1 MPLPDP
7 SHPRR
12 RRRSAT
18 AAVLAAA
25 AVPLAWLAVSASA
38 QDPAAPQTVTI
49 ATAAGGV
56 TVTGADALAQG
67 PTRFVVSGTGKE
79 VDLTLFQLKPGAT
92 QAQVVAAAQ
101 KLKGPP
107 TPLQKYGAFAFGST
121 SGKGVPTST
130 TDLTLAPAS
139 YLLVDSTRAPKVVAS
154 FAVGTATTTAPTPTP
169 DATIAMRDYRIHTP
183 ATLPSTG
190 TIRVA
195 NKGKSP
201 HFLLALKAASPAGAR
216 RVATLLHMGG
226 QANER
231 KAQKLVRGQAELVS
245 VISPG
250 VVNDVEVSKLAK
262 GSYVLVCFYGDA
274 RSHMKEHSM
283 LGMETVVTVR

>member
-1 MPLPDP
+1 MPLLDP
-7 SHPRR
+7 SRARR
-12 RRRSAT
+12 RRRT
-18 AAVLAAA
+18 RVGAVLALAA
-25 AVPLAWLAVSASA
+25 LPVAGLAVAASA

-49 ATAAGGV
+49 ATAGGKA

-92 QAQVVAAAQ
+92 QAQVVAALA

-107 TPLQKYGAFAFGST
+107 TSLQKYGSFAFGST
-121 SGKGVPTST
+121 SGKGYAPTT
-130 TDLTLAPAS
+130 TDLALTTAT
-139 YLLVDSTRAPKVVAS
+139 YLVVDSTRALKVVSS
-154 FAVGTATTTAPTPTP
+154 FAVGTTTTTVATPTP
-169 DATIAMRDYRIHTP
+169 DATITMRDFHITAP

-190 TIRVA
+190 TIRVT
-195 NKGKSP
+195 NTGKSP
-201 HFLLALKAASPAGAR
+201 HFLLALKAGSTAGAHE
-216 RVATLLHMGG
+216 VAMLLHKGG
-226 QANER
+226 QANEK
-231 KAQKLVRGQAELVS
+231 KAQKLITGEDELVS

-250 VVNDVEVSKLAK
+250 VTNDVEVSRLAK

-283 LGMETVVTVR
+283 LGMETVVHVR